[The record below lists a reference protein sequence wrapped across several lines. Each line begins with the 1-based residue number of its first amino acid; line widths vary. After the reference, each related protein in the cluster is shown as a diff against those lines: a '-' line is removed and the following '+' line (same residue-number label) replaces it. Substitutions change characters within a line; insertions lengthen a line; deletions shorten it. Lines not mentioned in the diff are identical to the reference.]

1 MYQSIAA
8 KIAHPAKN
16 AAAAPTYDD
25 NRPSFRTAF
34 DLSAESGTFRVNSV
48 MPRTG
53 EVTPGRTM
61 QAGIIDKLMP
71 LHASNV
77 AIWCPKHKGPA
88 KVGYEIQDDKK
99 VRVCR
104 KCGEVL

>member
-1 MYQSIAA
+1 
-8 KIAHPAKN
+8 
-16 AAAAPTYDD
+16 
-25 NRPSFRTAF
+25 
-34 DLSAESGTFRVNSV
+34 
-48 MPRTG
+48 
-53 EVTPGRTM
+53 M

-71 LHASNV
+71 LNASNV

>member
-1 MYQSIAA
+1 MKIHKGDDVIVLSGKFRGERANVEEALPTANKVILDGLNIAKRATKQSGA
-8 KIAHPAKN
+8 
-16 AAAAPTYDD
+16 
-25 NRPSFRTAF
+25 
-34 DLSAESGTFRVNSV
+34 
-48 MPRTG
+48 
-53 EVTPGRTM
+53 TM

-88 KVGYEIQDDKK
+88 KVGYEIKDDKK

-104 KCGEVL
+104 KCGGVL

>member
-1 MYQSIAA
+1 MKIRKGDDVLVLAGKFRGERA
-8 KIAHPAKN
+8 KVEEALPAKN
-16 AAAAPTYDD
+16 KVVLEGLNVVKRHTKQT
-25 NRPSFRTAF
+25 SQ
-34 DLSAESGTFRVNSV
+34 
-48 MPRTG
+48 
-53 EVTPGRTM
+53 TM

-77 AIWCPKHKGPA
+77 ALWCSGHKGPA
-88 KVGYEIQDDKK
+88 KVGYKITDDGK